1 MRSPVEKLAKTLGVK
16 LPQEY
21 ARFLEKHGKRLPAD
35 PLSGQSWVLGLG
47 DTYFVEGT
55 TQAFRSRLPGF
66 APENIVIG
74 YAGPKTIVLDR
85 TYEQIDA
92 YAMLDTRSGR
102 VLCVDTLGVAE
113 VIAESFQ
120 EWAGAEILA
129 AELKDKYG
137 YTLTVVLFNEERK
150 AEEARAKVLELK
162 RQGHIELEDVVA
174 VARQADGTWRHH
186 KSHGMEKKVGAV
198 GSLTGLIAGALMLH
212 PLLGAALG
220 AAAGAITASIE
231 DTGIEDEFI
240 RPLAR
245 GLKPGTSAIFA
256 MVLRAQPEKVLEKFK
271 GFGGEVLV
279 TSIDKE
285 QIARLKATLGSEA
298 A

>member
-21 ARFLEKHGKRLPAD
+21 ASFLEKHGKKLPTD
-35 PLSGQSWVLGLG
+35 PVSGQSWVLGLG

-55 TQAFRSRLPGF
+55 TQAFRSSLPGF
-66 APENIVIG
+66 VPENIVIG
-74 YAGPKTIVLDR
+74 YLGPKTIVLDK
-85 TYEQIDA
+85 TYEQIDT
-92 YAMLDTRSGR
+92 YAMLDTRSGK
-102 VLCVDTLGVAE
+102 VLGVDTLGVSE
-113 VIAESFQ
+113 VIAGSFQ

-137 YTLTVVLFNEERK
+137 YTLTVVLFDDEGK
-150 AEEARAKVLELK
+150 AGEARAKILELK

-174 VARQADGTWRHH
+174 VVRQADGTWKHH
-186 KSHGMEKKVGAV
+186 KSHKMEKKVGVV
-198 GSLTGLIAGALMLH
+198 GSVTGLIAGALTLH

-231 DTGIEDEFI
+231 DTGLEDEFI

-256 MVLRAQPEKVLEKFK
+256 MVLRAHPEKVLEKFR

-279 TSIDKE
+279 TSIEKE
-285 QIARLKATLGSEA
+285 QIARLKAALGSQTV
-298 A
+298 